1 MSSSQSRWASVLLL
15 VACLLS
21 AGNAALYWSLSSR
34 FGDVETALSGLTGHA
49 QPQASEGVGL
59 GVSGNGAPGSMRS
72 RQVAGFTASQS
83 PERQV
88 QQLKQDKAEFNPA
101 EAAAKLDRLMAQEP
115 SLPALEQTQVRLLQ
129 QAMQNLPADAPRP
142 AGLQT
147 TCKGRRCLISAGFGD
162 DLQAG
167 DWANQ
172 LLLVGGKNLPKSARI
187 VAVPLEGGN
196 GAVSLQLY
204 LY

>member
-1 MSSSQSRWASVLLL
+1 MSSSQNRWTSVLLL

-34 FGDVETALSGLTGHA
+34 FGEVEGALSGLTARA
-49 QPQASEGVGL
+49 QPQASEGVGQ
-59 GVSGNGAPGSMRS
+59 GGSGNGAPGSMRS
-72 RQVAGFTASQS
+72 GQVAGFIASQS
-83 PERQV
+83 PDLQV
-88 QQLKQDKAEFNPA
+88 RQLKQDKAEFNPA

-115 SLPALEQTQVRLLQ
+115 ALPALEQTQVRLLQ
-129 QAMQNLPADAPRP
+129 QAMQSLPANAPRP

-147 TCKGRRCLISAGFGD
+147 TCKGRRCLISAGFSD

-172 LLLVGGKNLPKSARI
+172 LLLAGGKNLPRSARI

>member
-1 MSSSQSRWASVLLL
+1 MSSSQNRWTSVLLL

-34 FGDVETALSGLTGHA
+34 FGEVERALSGLTAHA
-49 QPQASEGVGL
+49 QPQASEGVGQD
-59 GVSGNGAPGSMRS
+59 GSGNGAPGGMRS
-72 RQVAGFTASQS
+72 GQVAGFNASQA
-83 PERQV
+83 PDLQV
-88 QQLKQDKAEFNPA
+88 RQLKQDKAEFNPA

-115 SLPALEQTQVRLLQ
+115 ALPALEQTQVRLLQ
-129 QAMQNLPADAPRP
+129 QAMQNLPANAPRP

-147 TCKGRRCLISAGFGD
+147 TCKGRRCLISAGFSD

-172 LLLVGGKNLPKSARI
+172 LLLAGGKNLPRSARI

>member
-1 MSSSQSRWASVLLL
+1 MSSSQNRWTSVLLL

-34 FGDVETALSGLTGHA
+34 FGEVEGALSGLTARA
-49 QPQASEGVGL
+49 QPQASEGVGQ
-59 GVSGNGAPGSMRS
+59 GGSGNGAHGSMRS
-72 RQVAGFTASQS
+72 GQVAGFIASQS
-83 PERQV
+83 PDLQV
-88 QQLKQDKAEFNPA
+88 RQLKQDKAEFNPA
-101 EAAAKLDRLMAQEP
+101 EAAAKLDLLMAQEP
-115 SLPALEQTQVRLLQ
+115 ALPALEQTQVRLLQ

-147 TCKGRRCLISAGFGD
+147 TCKGRRCLISAGFSD

-172 LLLVGGKNLPKSARI
+172 LLLAGGKNLPRSARI